1 MVHRIDWR
9 SAKDPRDVVHT
20 TADRLTSGE
29 LVVFPTET
37 GYVTAAKA
45 ADESAVERLGRTFS
59 AESGVSFVLAPPRTS
74 DLLKYVKTL
83 STVGRRLADRCW
95 PGPVTLLF
103 PRDNAGPAFLALP
116 EAARKLV

>member
-1 MVHRIDWR
+1 MAQRIDWR
-9 SAKDPRDVVHT
+9 SAKDPRDVVH
-20 TADRLTSGE
+20 AAAARVAAGE

-45 ADESAVERLGRTFS
+45 SDSDAAGRLQRAFS
-59 AESGVSFVLAPPRTS
+59 QTDGASFVLSPSRTS

-83 STVGRRLADRCW
+83 SIVGRRLADRCW

-103 PRDNAGPAFLALP
+103 PFANAG
-116 EAARKLV
+116 